1 MHEVVFKV
9 GIGQTIGRKETALHH
24 LVMGQSAAAEGIMSF
39 LEKRPPRL
47 AVEGNRALV
56 RQVAQVTSPK

>member
-39 LEKRPPRL
+39 LEKRPPPI
-47 AVEGNRALV
+47 G
-56 RQVAQVTSPK
+56 S